1 MTRPRRTHRVSRPSA
16 SLAALATALLLGL
29 TACAGGSGGG
39 DAASSEGAL
48 ITDEAPQAPGEVG
61 AVDGR
66 ALAFDAD
73 TQDLGGGAVSGS
85 TASGSRQS
93 ARTAAVLREPSI
105 ISKGTVSLRAD
116 DVGETRFE
124 VQKVVD
130 RLGGQVTDS
139 ETRTDDDGTVR
150 DARLVLRVPSED
162 FTEAMDLL
170 EGLADLEASS
180 TSSED
185 VTTQVVDTEVRIRI
199 QRESI
204 ARIEALLARA
214 GTIQAVVSVERELS
228 RREADLNSLLQQ
240 QAYLAD
246 RTSLSTITVHLQRHP
261 EDGGP
266 DEDDDDSGFL
276 AGLESGWD
284 GFTTVAVGLAT
295 VTGAVLP
302 FAAAGLLVGVPAW
315 LLLRAAARRRRTP
328 VTAAPAG
335 AAPAGADPAGPEG

>member
-1 MTRPRRTHRVSRPSA
+1 MA
-16 SLAALATALLLGL
+16 SLGAALLLGL
-29 TACAGGSGGG
+29 TACASGSGGS
-39 DAASSEGAL
+39 DTAASEESLVDSGLVE
-48 ITDEAPQAPGEVG
+48 GEVPR
-61 AVDGR
+61 AADGR
-66 ALAFDAD
+66 GLAYDVSDSDAEAA
-73 TQDLGGGAVSGS
+73 GGSVSGS
-85 TASGSRQS
+85 TG
-93 ARTAAVLREPSI
+93 RTGAQRDSTTLREPSI

-116 DVGETRFE
+116 DVAEARFE

-130 RLGGQVTDS
+130 RLDGQVTDS
-139 ETRTDDDGTVR
+139 ETSTDEDGAVR

-162 FTEAMDLL
+162 FTEAMDEL

-246 RTSLSTITVHLQRHP
+246 RTSLSTITVHLQRHA

-266 DEDDDDSGFL
+266 DEEDESGFL
-276 AGLESGWD
+276 AGLEKGWD

-302 FAAAGLLVGVPAW
+302 FAAAALLVGVPGW

-335 AAPAGADPAGPEG
+335 AAPAGSTAAGEG

>member
-1 MTRPRRTHRVSRPSA
+1 MTRTPRPARAPFPT
-16 SLAALATALLLGL
+16 LAAALLAALLLGL
-29 TACAGGSGGG
+29 TACASGSGGS
-39 DAASSEGAL
+39 DTAASEEAL
-48 ITDEAPQAPGEVG
+48 VDAEVPEAA
-61 AVDGR
+61 DGR

-73 TQDLGGGAVSGS
+73 TADSAAGASVRRSGQDTS
-85 TASGSRQS
+85 T
-93 ARTAAVLREPSI
+93 LREPSI
-105 ISKGTVSLRAD
+105 ISKGSVSLRAD
-116 DVGETRFE
+116 DVAEARFE

-139 ETRTDDDGTVR
+139 ETSTDEDGAVR
-150 DARLVLRVPSED
+150 DARLVLRVPSDD
-162 FTEAMDLL
+162 FTEAMDEL

-246 RTSLSTITVHLQRHP
+246 RTSLSTITVHLQRHA

-266 DEDDDDSGFL
+266 DEDDDSGFL
-276 AGLESGWD
+276 AGLEAGWD

-295 VTGAVLP
+295 ATGAVLP
-302 FAAAGLLVGVPAW
+302 FAAAALLVGVPGW

-328 VTAAPAG
+328 VTAVAVEPG
-335 AAPAGADPAGPEG
+335 EG

>member
-1 MTRPRRTHRVSRPSA
+1 MTRTPRTPRTPRLP
-16 SLAALATALLLGL
+16 LPALAVALLAALLLGL
-29 TACAGGSGGG
+29 TACASGSGDNDTAAGEEAFADSGLVEGG
-39 DAASSEGAL
+39 AA
-48 ITDEAPQAPGEVG
+48 
-61 AVDGR
+61 DGR
-66 ALAFDAD
+66 GLAYDVD
-73 TQDLGGGAVSGS
+73 TEEAGGTAAGS
-85 TASGSRQS
+85 TARTGARQS
-93 ARTAAVLREPSI
+93 EPGTTTLREPSI
-105 ISKGTVSLRAD
+105 ISTGTVSLRAD
-116 DVGETRFE
+116 DVAEARFE

-139 ETRTDDDGTVR
+139 ETSTDEDGAVR

-162 FTEAMDLL
+162 FTEAMDVL

-246 RTSLSTITVHLQRHP
+246 RTSLSTITVHLQRHA

-266 DEDDDDSGFL
+266 DEDDDSGFL
-276 AGLESGWD
+276 AGLEKGWD

-295 VTGAVLP
+295 ATGAVLP
-302 FAAAGLLVGVPAW
+302 FAAAALLVGVPGW

-328 VTAAPAG
+328 VTAA
-335 AAPAGADPAGPEG
+335 AAEPTEG

>member
-1 MTRPRRTHRVSRPSA
+1 MTRTPRAERAPRRTTFRATLRAPA
-16 SLAALATALLLGL
+16 AALLAALLLGL

-48 ITDEAPQAPGEVG
+48 VDAEVPEAADGRGLAYDVG
-61 AVDGR
+61 ADEDAAGGSVWGSSAR
-66 ALAFDAD
+66 A
-73 TQDLGGGAVSGS
+73 
-85 TASGSRQS
+85 GSRQ
-93 ARTAAVLREPSI
+93 AEQTTTLREPSI
-105 ISKGTVSLRAD
+105 ISTGTVSLRAD
-116 DVGETRFE
+116 DVADARFE

-139 ETRTDDDGTVR
+139 ETSTDEDGAVR

-266 DEDDDDSGFL
+266 EEDDDSGFL
-276 AGLESGWD
+276 AGLEAGWD
-284 GFTTVAVGLAT
+284 GFTAVAVGIAT

-302 FAAAGLLVGVPAW
+302 FAAAALLLGVPVW
-315 LLLRAAARRRRTP
+315 LLLRAASRRRRTTVP
-328 VTAAPAG
+328 TEAAEA
-335 AAPAGADPAGPEG
+335 

>member
-1 MTRPRRTHRVSRPSA
+1 MTRTPRALCAFRA
-16 SLAALATALLLGL
+16 SVPARAAALLAVLLLGL
-29 TACAGGSGGG
+29 TACASGSGGG
-39 DAASSEGAL
+39 DTAASEEAL
-48 ITDEAPQAPGEVG
+48 VDSGLVEGEVP
-61 AVDGR
+61 AAADGR
-66 ALAFDAD
+66 GLAYDVEAQDSDA
-73 TQDLGGGAVSGS
+73 GGSVSGS
-85 TASGSRQS
+85 SGRTGARRS
-93 ARTAAVLREPSI
+93 AVGSTTLREPSI
-105 ISKGTVSLRAD
+105 ISTGTVSLRAD
-116 DVGETRFE
+116 DVAEARFE

-139 ETRTDDDGTVR
+139 ETSTDEDGAVR

-162 FTEAMDLL
+162 FTEAMAEL

-246 RTSLSTITVHLQRHP
+246 RTSLSTITVHLQRHA

-266 DEDDDDSGFL
+266 DEDDGSGFL
-276 AGLESGWD
+276 AGLEKGWD
-284 GFTTVAVGLAT
+284 GFTAVAVGLAT

-302 FAAAGLLVGVPAW
+302 FAAAALLVGVPGW

-328 VTAAPAG
+328 VTAAPATS
-335 AAPAGADPAGPEG
+335 APAGPTEG

>member
-1 MTRPRRTHRVSRPSA
+1 MTRSPRADGAPRRTTLRTPA
-16 SLAALATALLLGL
+16 AALLAALLLGL

-48 ITDEAPQAPGEVG
+48 VDAEVPEAA
-61 AVDGR
+61 DGR
-66 ALAFDAD
+66 GLAFDAGAD
-73 TQDLGGGAVSGS
+73 EDSAGGSVAGS
-85 TASGSRQS
+85 SARTGSRQ
-93 ARTAAVLREPSI
+93 ADQVTALREPSI

-116 DVGETRFE
+116 DVADARFE

-139 ETRTDDDGTVR
+139 ETSTDEDGAVR

-266 DEDDDDSGFL
+266 EEDDDDSGFL
-276 AGLESGWD
+276 AGLEAGWD
-284 GFTTVAVGLAT
+284 GFTTVAVGVAT

-302 FAAAGLLVGVPAW
+302 FAAAALLVGVPVW

-328 VTAAPAG
+328 VSAEAAEA
-335 AAPAGADPAGPEG
+335 

>member
-1 MTRPRRTHRVSRPSA
+1 MTRTPRALGA
-16 SLAALATALLLGL
+16 SVPPRAAALLAALLLGL
-29 TACAGGSGGG
+29 TACASDSGGG
-39 DAASSEGAL
+39 DTAASEEAL
-48 ITDEAPQAPGEVG
+48 VDSGLVEGEVP
-61 AVDGR
+61 AAADGR
-66 ALAFDAD
+66 GLAYDVEAQDSDA
-73 TQDLGGGAVSGS
+73 GGSTSGS
-85 TASGSRQS
+85 TGRTGVRQGQAS
-93 ARTAAVLREPSI
+93 TTLREPSV
-105 ISKGTVSLRAD
+105 ISTGTVSLRAD
-116 DVGETRFE
+116 DVAEARFE

-139 ETRTDDDGTVR
+139 ETSTDEEGAVR
-150 DARLVLRVPSED
+150 DARLVLRVPSDD
-162 FTEAMDLL
+162 FTEAMDEL

-246 RTSLSTITVHLQRHP
+246 RTSLSTITVHLQRHA

-266 DEDDDDSGFL
+266 DEDDGSGFL
-276 AGLESGWD
+276 AGLEKGWD
-284 GFTTVAVGLAT
+284 GFTAVAVGLAT

-302 FAAAGLLVGVPAW
+302 FAAAALLVGVPGW

-328 VTAAPAG
+328 VTAAPAT
-335 AAPAGADPAGPEG
+335 AAPAGPTEG

>member
-1 MTRPRRTHRVSRPSA
+1 MTRPRRTHRVSLPSA

-48 ITDEAPQAPGEVG
+48 VTDEAPQAPGEAG
-61 AVDGR
+61 AVDSR

-73 TQDLGGGAVSGS
+73 TQDPGGGAVSGS

-93 ARTAAVLREPSI
+93 TRTAAVLREPSI

-139 ETRTDDDGTVR
+139 ETSTDEDGAVR

-162 FTEAMDLL
+162 FTEAMDEL

-246 RTSLSTITVHLQRHP
+246 RTSLSTITVHLQRHA

-266 DEDDDDSGFL
+266 DEDDGSGFL
-276 AGLESGWD
+276 AGLEKGWD
-284 GFTTVAVGLAT
+284 GFTAVAVGLAT

-302 FAAAGLLVGVPAW
+302 FAAAALLVGVPGW

-328 VTAAPAG
+328 VTAAPTT
-335 AAPAGADPAGPEG
+335 AAPAGPSEG

>member
-1 MTRPRRTHRVSRPSA
+1 MTRTPRADRAPLRTTHRTTLRTPA
-16 SLAALATALLLGL
+16 AALLAALLLGL
-29 TACAGGSGGG
+29 TACAGGSGEG
-39 DAASSEGAL
+39 DTASSEGAL
-48 ITDEAPQAPGEVG
+48 
-61 AVDGR
+61 VDGG
-66 ALAFDAD
+66 AADAPEAADGLGLAYDVDSEDSAA
-73 TQDLGGGAVSGS
+73 GGSVAGS
-85 TASGSRQS
+85 TA
-93 ARTAAVLREPSI
+93 RTGAQRSEQGASILREPSI

-116 DVGETRFE
+116 DVGEARFE

-139 ETRTDDDGTVR
+139 ETSTDEDGAVR

-162 FTEAMDLL
+162 FVEAMDLL

-214 GTIQAVVSVERELS
+214 GTIAAVVSVERELS

-276 AGLESGWD
+276 AGLEAGWD
-284 GFTTVAVGLAT
+284 GFTTVAVGIAT

-302 FAAAGLLVGVPAW
+302 FAAAALLVGAPVW

-328 VTAAPAG
+328 APAE
-335 AAPAGADPAGPEG
+335 AVEA